1 MPRWD
6 VAGRYLRPVG
16 STLSSPWR
24 KGWRNED
31 EDEYDE
37 DDDGFDAFMGTA
49 SNWRFMYTS
58 YFHFQLINQ
67 I

>member
-6 VAGRYLRPVG
+6 VAGRYLRPVDRRG
-16 STLSSPWR
+16 
-24 KGWRNED
+24 NEYDD
-31 EDEYDE
+31 EDEYDK
-37 DDDGFDAFMGTA
+37 DDDGSAVFMGTA

-58 YFHFQLINQ
+58 NFHFQLINQ